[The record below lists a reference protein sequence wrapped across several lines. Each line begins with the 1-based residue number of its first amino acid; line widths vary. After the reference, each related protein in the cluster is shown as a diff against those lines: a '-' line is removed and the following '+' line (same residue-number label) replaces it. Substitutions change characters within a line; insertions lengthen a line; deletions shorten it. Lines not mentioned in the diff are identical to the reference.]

1 MLRDN
6 YIQAKVPANGIRDVD
21 QGRAFAVK
29 EPGSPHDLSNRK
41 IPQPT
46 CLVSRRSHARYDST
60 VVRDWERLRTRVAL
74 GYTDGGG
81 VPPTGTRGKATWKVL
96 PPAPLLSAQIR
107 PPWRFTISLLM

>member
-29 EPGSPHDLSNRK
+29 ESGSPHDLSNRK

-46 CLVSRRSHARYDST
+46 SLVGRRLHKRRIAQLFETENGLDCLRA
-60 VVRDWERLRTRVAL
+60 AL
-74 GYTDGGG
+74 GY
-81 VPPTGTRGKATWKVL
+81 
-96 PPAPLLSAQIR
+96 IN
-107 PPWRFTISLLM
+107 

>member
-60 VVRDWERLRTRVAL
+60 VVRDRERTTVRSEEHTSELQSPHHIVCRLLPEKKNELHGFISET
-74 GYTDGGG
+74 GGSYSLFD
-81 VPPTGTRGKATWKVL
+81 VPL
-96 PPAPLLSAQIR
+96 HY
-107 PPWRFTISLLM
+107 